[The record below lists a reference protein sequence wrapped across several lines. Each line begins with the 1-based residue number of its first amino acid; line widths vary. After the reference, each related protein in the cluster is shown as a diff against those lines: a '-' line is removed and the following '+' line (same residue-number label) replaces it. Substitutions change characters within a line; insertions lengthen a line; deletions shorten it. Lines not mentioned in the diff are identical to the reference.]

1 MARPR
6 KKNGL
11 KRGYHVGIRLDE
23 SEYGKIRSESKKIGA
38 TVSAYIRDKTLR
50 GFVRVPK
57 QAKVDSADIALL
69 SKLAGLF
76 KKSYTDTGGAYASQ
90 TRVILDEIRTLM
102 LKMSRQIDGDDR
114 EAHNESENA

>member
-6 KKNGL
+6 KKDGL
-11 KRGYHVGIRLDE
+11 KRLYHVGIRLDE
-23 SEYGKIRSESKKIGA
+23 SEYGKIHAESDKIGA
-38 TVSAYIRDKTLR
+38 TVSAYIRGKALR

-76 KKSYTDTGGAYASQ
+76 KKSYTDTGGAYAGQ
-90 TRVILDEIRTLM
+90 TRVIFDEIRALM
-102 LKMSRQIDGDDR
+102 LKMNRQVDGDDR
-114 EAHNESENA
+114 EAHSESENA